1 MLFLHPVKINM
12 IKNLAVFA
20 FLLLLFSCNNNT
32 STPPE
37 DNSLP
42 QNKPSNLPAPT
53 PITFTVEKIYP
64 HDPKAFTQGLQFY
77 NGKLYEG
84 TGSPDEEHKSTLRI
98 VDIQSGKPEKE
109 YFIPDQNI
117 FAEGITIF
125 KNKIYQ
131 LTWQSHKIFVYN
143 IKDITQPVATYNWSL
158 EGWGITNDGNNLI
171 ISDGSS
177 KLYYVQPDEASKE
190 MRMMKVLTVADNT
203 GELDSL
209 NELEYING
217 FVFANRWYNNHII
230 KIDTSNGHAVG
241 IMDLTG
247 LFHQYDPNDE
257 LDDKAVLNGIAY
269 DSATKKIYIT
279 GKDWPKMFEIKL
291 NN

>member
-1 MLFLHPVKINM
+1 MINKILTC
-12 IKNLAVFA
+12 IALVV
-20 FLLLLFSCNNNT
+20 LLSCNNN
-32 STPPE
+32 STP
-37 DNSLP
+37 DYD
-42 QNKPSNLPAPT
+42 PSVPVPKTTNLPAPQ
-53 PITFTVEKIYP
+53 PITFTVEAVYP

-84 TGSPDEEHKSTLRI
+84 TGEPKQSTLRI
-98 VDIQSGKPEKE
+98 VDIKTGNPEKQ
-109 YFIPDQNI
+109 YLIPDENI
-117 FAEGITIF
+117 FGEGITIF

-131 LTWQSHKIFVYN
+131 LTWQNHQIFVYN
-143 IKDITQPVATYNWSL
+143 LTDIMHPVATYNWSA

-177 KLYYVQPDEASKE
+177 KLYYVQPDDAKKE
-190 MRMMKVLTVADNT
+190 MKTIKILTVADDH

-217 FVFANRWYNNHII
+217 YVFANRWYNNHII

-241 IMDLTG
+241 VMDLTG
-247 LFHQYDPNDE
+247 LLHQYDPNDQVGQE
-257 LDDKAVLNGIAY
+257 AVLNGIAY
-269 DSATKKIYIT
+269 DSATKKLYIT
-279 GKDWPKMFEIKL
+279 GKDWPKMFEMKL